1 MRKLNFKGILTRNQI
16 SEHLR
21 DRNIVVEPLL
31 DKKQINC
38 ASVDLR
44 LDNFFAEFRT
54 AKTPC
59 IDPATIKGAY
69 REFLDFVELEFF
81 EDSYFLQPKKFALAQ
96 TFEYISLPDDVV
108 GHLEGR
114 SSVARQGLTVHAA
127 AGLVD
132 PGFRGHLVFELLNAG
147 EMPLKL
153 YPLMRVAK
161 IAFYKTEKTEPY
173 KGEYL
178 IQIRIRT
185 PGEDPDLKKINKI
198 KKKLKSARKQA
209 LYGE

>member
-1 MRKLNFKGILTRNQI
+1 MVALVNFKGILTHNQI
-16 SEHLR
+16 LEHLENR
-21 DRNIVVEPLL
+21 DIVIEPLL
-31 DKKQINC
+31 NKRQVDC

-44 LDNFFAEFRT
+44 LDNYFAEFRT

-69 REFLDFVELEFF
+69 RDFLEFVELEFF
-81 EDSYFLQPKKFALAQ
+81 EDEYFLQPKKFVLAQ

-114 SSVARQGLTVHAA
+114 SSMARQGLTVHAA

-132 PGFRGHLVFELLNAG
+132 PGFKGHLVFELLNAG

-161 IAFYKTEKTEPY
+161 IAFYKTEKTKPY
-173 KGEYL
+173 EGDYL
-178 IQIRIRT
+178 IQVRIRT
-185 PGEDPDLKKINKI
+185 PREDPDLKKINRV
-198 KKKLKSARKQA
+198 KKRLKSARK
-209 LYGE
+209 